1 MTAALLLHDEGPTAG
16 LGHRTRMTA
25 LADALRRHGVGA
37 SRTAIGP
44 SGLPEGPAVDVD
56 VVVVD
61 SYEHRADAVVSGAL
75 VVAVDDLDRDLAVD
89 LVVIPAGDAA
99 EEGTD
104 RRARRARRELR
115 GLRYALMSAPAP
127 QTPQPGANHGEGTV
141 LVSLGAA
148 DRSGLGAEIAERIA
162 DRYDGARVI
171 HVPGPWSVPTSHPRV
186 AVESDVTDLG
196 PHLDAATVVV
206 SAGGVTMLESLLRG
220 RPTVVVPTA
229 ANQSTAVE
237 SVRAADAAVV
247 LRGAFRAGDA
257 ADAVIDLLAEPAR
270 RTELGRRAAGLIDGR
285 GADRV
290 AEAVLELL

>member
-1 MTAALLLHDEGPTAG
+1 
-16 LGHRTRMTA
+16 
-25 LADALRRHGVGA
+25 
-37 SRTAIGP
+37 
-44 SGLPEGPAVDVD
+44 
-56 VVVVD
+56 
-61 SYEHRADAVVSGAL
+61 
-75 VVAVDDLDRDLAVD
+75 
-89 LVVIPAGDAA
+89 
-99 EEGTD
+99 
-104 RRARRARRELR
+104 
-115 GLRYALMSAPAP
+115 MSAPAP

-247 LRGAFRAGDA
+247 LSGADRAGDA